1 MKITTLRRLIAVV
14 IAVLL
19 VSLVGIPVFAQ
30 TPDNEKVPRPLS
42 VDQELEKWGVANP
55 DSPLITP
62 REQWPETPSLTHPDL
77 SSKETP
83 ADTESSRGLVI
94 YRAGIKTGSTET
106 WAGYKV
112 TICGNDIDN
121 DDPDDK
127 NVYLAPHL
135 VLKDGSDYL
144 AVVLK
149 KTNDDDTLELW
160 TCHYIDLFKWNYHT
174 TISQSSYYEF
184 LTIIRPNDDFQIYY
198 RSYPNGNWVQ
208 LRSGDMSSQESS
220 VEFFLEHQVPSGD
233 SATEHGYSY
242 WQEMTL
248 YDLDEDGYWWTQTPT
263 AIGPNYPLDEYNW
276 LVSGYDRHM
285 YTWSEY

>member
-1 MKITTLRRLIAVV
+1 MKITTRRRSIAVV

-19 VSLVGIPVFAQ
+19 VSLVGLPVLAQ
-30 TPDNEKVPRPLS
+30 TPDNEKVLRPLS
-42 VDQELEKWGVANP
+42 VDRELEKWGVANP
-55 DSPLITP
+55 DSPLIAP

-77 SSKETP
+77 FPKKTA

-94 YRAGIKTGSTET
+94 YRAGIKTGSAET

-135 VLKDGSDYL
+135 VLKDLSDYL

-149 KTNDDDTLELW
+149 KTDDDDTLELW
-160 TCHYIDLFKWNYHT
+160 TIHYGTLFKWNYHT
-174 TISQSSYYEF
+174 TISQSSYYDF

-198 RSYPNGNWVQ
+198 RTYPNGNWVQ

-248 YDLDEDGYWWTQTPT
+248 YDLDEDGHWWTQTPT
-263 AIGPNYPLDEYNW
+263 TIGPNYPLDEYNW
-276 LVSGYDRHM
+276 LSGGYDRYM